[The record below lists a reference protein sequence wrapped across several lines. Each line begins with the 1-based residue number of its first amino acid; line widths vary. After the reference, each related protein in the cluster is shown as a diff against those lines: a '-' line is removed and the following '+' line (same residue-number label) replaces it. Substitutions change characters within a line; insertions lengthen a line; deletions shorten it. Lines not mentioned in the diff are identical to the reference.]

1 MPPRKVSKVMEGH
14 IENSD
19 AHPLA
24 REFPEKV
31 NAGINLEPRLAEK
44 ESAVVGVNR
53 AIAKTLKGASGG

>member
-1 MPPRKVSKVMEGH
+1 MEGH

-53 AIAKTLKGASGG
+53 AIAKTLKGASGE